1 MSNIQYTDDQYEM
14 LKEVINLAMGRAGK
28 DLATIL
34 NSFVDLSVPEIQ
46 IIDAEDIPEKVLKE
60 SVFDE
65 SDKVNL
71 FRQNFRS
78 ISFIEGEAVVIFDNE
93 TRKRF
98 GTILGVPMGQM
109 NSIEEID
116 FMLELTNLIGGACLN
131 SISEQLFNQKVSFSP
146 PELLAENSIFRNIA
160 YETFKRSNLK
170 WEYTLLSKITFIL
183 KDRSFKSDLLIF
195 ISEKA
200 IKAVRESL
208 NKMLADYE

>member
-14 LKEVINLAMGRAGK
+14 LKEVVNLAMGQAGK

-46 IIDAEDIPEKVLKE
+46 IVEAEHIAEKVIKE
-60 SVFDE
+60 SVFE
-65 SDKVNL
+65 EGEKVNL
-71 FRQNFRS
+71 FRQTFHS
-78 ISFIEGEAVVIFDNE
+78 MSFMDGEAVVIFNNE
-93 TRKRF
+93 TRQKVSQ
-98 GTILGVPMGQM
+98 ILGVSGAL

-116 FMLELTNLIGGACLN
+116 FMLELTNLMVGACLN
-131 SISEQLFNQKVSFSP
+131 SISGQLFNQKMSFSP
-146 PELLAENSIFRNIA
+146 PELLSENSVLKNIV
-160 YETFKRSNLK
+160 YETFKRRNLK
-170 WEYTLLSKITFIL
+170 WEYTLLSKITFVL

-200 IKAVRESL
+200 IQAVNESL